1 MALPC
6 LWPCRACGPAVP
18 VALPL
23 LWLLYHHSP
32 ESPGSLW
39 PVCLFHC
46 FTGLH
51 CPGCGGTRALYW
63 LLHGDLSR
71 SLRCNILL
79 LLLAG
84 SLLAL
89 WGFSSLA
96 RKPAFVF
103 GVAGAEVLFFL
114 LRNLPCFPFPL
125 LSPREDSRLFLCLR
139 RCAVGAF
146 PEKSLTSNLKRKTL
160 RHGKQCWTIK
170 SALKKF
176 LSWNSLYASHR
187 ISAKLFLYFMTE
199 IGLFFSVLLIFP

>member
-1 MALPC
+1 MTAAFPARLGH
-6 LWPCRACGPAVP
+6 RACGPAVP

-63 LLHGDLSR
+63 LIHGDLSR

-160 RHGKQCWTIK
+160 RHGKQCWRSRHTH
-170 SALKKF
+170 
-176 LSWNSLYASHR
+176 NSLCHKSLVKSYDFGWYVHPRLTQLSTNR
-187 ISAKLFLYFMTE
+187 KLW
-199 IGLFFSVLLIFP
+199 S